1 MAAPHNDN
9 IKEKI
14 LEAASQLLAEKSFNE
29 ISLAQIAARAGVTKG
44 SVYYYYKTK
53 DDILCDVA
61 DGDRKSVV

>member
-44 SVYYYYKTK
+44 SVYY
-53 DDILCDVA
+53 
-61 DGDRKSVV
+61 